1 MSKDFNRLVEVVL
14 VREGGYVNHAKD
26 RGGETNYGISKKA
39 FPKEDIKNLTKKRAI
54 ELYLENYWLPARC
67 EALPVHLRD
76 IHFDSAINHGVSRA
90 NKLLQRAAGVKVDGV
105 LGPVSLEAAQRVTI
119 EAYVRER
126 LRFINDIVTN
136 DPSQKVFHRGWVKRV
151 SQFLK

>member
-1 MSKDFNRLVEVVL
+1 MSKDFNRLVDVVIE
-14 VREGGYVNHAKD
+14 REGGYVNHKND
-26 RGGETNYGISKKA
+26 RGGETKYGISKKA
-39 FPKEDIKNLTKKRAI
+39 FPKEDIKNMTKARAAA
-54 ELYLENYWLPARC
+54 LYLEHYWLPARC
-67 EALPVHLRD
+67 EALPAHLRD

-90 NKLLQRAAGVKVDGV
+90 LRLLQRAAGVKVDGV
-105 LGPVSLEAAQRVTI
+105 IGPVTIAAAQNVTI
-119 EAYVRER
+119 QAYVRER